1 MFPPPHA
8 PGTSRSLSAVP
19 GATAETTVIS
29 AGVNAS
35 KSACIIEAVLNT

>member
-1 MFPPPHA
+1 MFPPPRA
-8 PGTSRSLSAVP
+8 PGTSRSLSTIP